1 MQLKKITKTYKD
13 NVVLDQIDFDFK
25 ESQIVGLIGK
35 NGVGKTALMKVMNN
49 NIINYQGEVAV
60 NREDNIGYLI
70 EHPKLYDNKSGLDNL
85 KLFAQ
90 VLGNGFDKSYSD
102 KIIDA
107 FGMRSYI
114 NKKVKKYSM
123 GMKQKLAIAVSLMN
137 KPKYLIL
144 DEPTNGMDPDGS
156 IDVLETIKSLV
167 EELQMKILISS
178 HKLEDIELIC
188 DRAIFLRNGKFV
200 QDVDMTKGSID
211 DATIIKVKVEQFDE
225 AKEVLENHF
234 NVLESHAELGELHIK
249 IQQEYSQL
257 LKLLA
262 QRHVYPT
269 FIESRKNSLRD
280 TYFNINQRGD
290 K

>member
-35 NGVGKTALMKVMNN
+35 NGVGKTTLMKVMNN

-200 QDVDMTKGSID
+200 QDVDMTKGSND
-211 DATIIKVKVEQFDE
+211 DATIIKVKVEQ
-225 AKEVLENHF
+225 LT
-234 NVLESHAELGELHIK
+234 
-249 IQQEYSQL
+249 
-257 LKLLA
+257 
-262 QRHVYPT
+262 R
-269 FIESRKNSLRD
+269 RK
-280 TYFNINQRGD
+280 
-290 K
+290 KC